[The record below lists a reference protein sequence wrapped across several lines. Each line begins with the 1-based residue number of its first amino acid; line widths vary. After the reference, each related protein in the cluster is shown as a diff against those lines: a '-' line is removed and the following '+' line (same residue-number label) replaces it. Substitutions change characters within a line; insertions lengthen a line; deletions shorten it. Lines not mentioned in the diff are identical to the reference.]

1 MRDGNIVKTVRS
13 YQTRIK
19 LIEAF
24 GAISFVLLAP
34 ALMLIG
40 ILEAVNSESI
50 GLIEII
56 IAIALLVCS
65 YLLSKI
71 RVKLEKTL
79 KNFIGEYITKDVLA
93 EKLDI
98 EKYEPTGM
106 ADRQSIKASGI
117 MPGYDRIEGSDYI
130 KAAYKGQEI
139 IYCDIKMEQERT
151 TRDDDGHESTTYV
164 VVFQGPFVQIPL
176 GKKLNGHVKILERR
190 NKRKKRGILSDLFDS
205 AVDKMGIKRDTVVEL
220 ENEAFNNQFEIKTN
234 DEELAFYILT
244 PQFMENIIK
253 ADEYAAGYTNISF
266 KDETAYIAINNGK
279 DAFEIKKT
287 MYNKKRLEDARAKMR
302 RDMDIILAIIDEVLE
317 KEKLFK

>member
-106 ADRQSIKASGI
+106 SDRQSIKASGI

-220 ENEAFNNQFEIKTN
+220 ENEAFNNQFEVKTD
-234 DEELAFYILT
+234 DEEFAFYILT

-302 RDMDIILAIIDEVLE
+302 RDMDIILSIIDEVLE